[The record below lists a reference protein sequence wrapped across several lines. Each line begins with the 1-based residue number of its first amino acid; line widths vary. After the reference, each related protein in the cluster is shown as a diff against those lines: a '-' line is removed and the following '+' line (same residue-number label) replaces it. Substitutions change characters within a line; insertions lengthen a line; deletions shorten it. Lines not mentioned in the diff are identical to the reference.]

1 MDKILAPIK
10 QRILKVI
17 EFKGLEKKKFF
28 EEMNVSASN
37 FRSKSLHSEVGG
49 ELLAK
54 ISSLYPDIN
63 IEWLITGKGEMLL
76 SEEENEVF
84 QTVGEEQH
92 EYNTDQNENEVN
104 VKIILEV
111 NGNTKER
118 ILKLLGSNPDLDF
131 LK

>member
-1 MDKILAPIK
+1 MIKERIIKTLEYKGIPKEEFYKKI
-10 QRILKVI
+10 
-17 EFKGLEKKKFF
+17 G
-28 EEMNVSASN
+28 MTSAS
-37 FRSKSLHSEVGG
+37 FRGKAKTTPLNSSAIENILSE
-49 ELLAK
+49 
-54 ISSLYPDIN
+54 IPDIN

-92 EYNTDQNENEVN
+92 EYNADQNDNEVN